1 MTSKHPQNMTA
12 GHVYQA
18 IGQLFDN
25 RELCDICVVIEQEE
39 FPCHGLVLAS
49 VSQFFKKQVMANE
62 KEIHIKSDD
71 VSPELFQDLLEILY
85 KNSDLV
91 DQETAK
97 DFLKI
102 SCFFEIDFLIDIC
115 EDVLM
120 QQLLSQDSVQVWM
133 SAQRYKLPALADKA
147 CRTAAENIENIQ
159 HKEWLDLDK
168 SMILMIL
175 SLQDKLSM
183 EKMFEKILRWV
194 KHCEEGR
201 KKYLVEFL
209 PFFSFPL
216 MKEYYVSGL
225 NVFSSTFSSELF
237 GKMLLSYM

>member
-1 MTSKHPQNMTA
+1 MTSKHPQNTTA
-12 GHVYQA
+12 ANVYQA

-49 VSQFFKKQVMANE
+49 VSKFFKKRVMASE

-85 KNSDLV
+85 KNDDLV
-91 DQETAK
+91 NERTAK

-102 SCFFEIDFLIDIC
+102 SCFFEIGFVVDIC

-120 QQLLSQDSVQVWM
+120 QQLLPQDSVQVWL

-147 CRTAAENIENIQ
+147 CRIAAENIENIQ

-183 EKMFEKILRWV
+183 ENMFDRILCWV

-209 PFFSFPL
+209 PFFSFPQ
-216 MKEYYVSGL
+216 MKESYVSGL
-225 NVFSSTFSSELF
+225 NGFSSTFSRELF